1 MTVVLAQ
8 DFDALE
14 QGQRFSTRGRTVT
27 EADVVGFAT
36 LTGDM
41 HPQHVDAAWSADGRF
56 GERIAHGLL
65 VLSYA
70 AGLVPFD
77 PERVVALRGV
87 RDAVFKAPVKLGD
100 TIYVEGEIAA
110 TKALDPGHGLV
121 EIRWRVLNQRGK
133 LVMRAAVDV
142 VWRREGEADAP
153 AEQPTASPEP
163 VLL

>member
-8 DFDALE
+8 DFDALQ

-36 LTGDM
+36 LTGDT
-41 HPQHVDAAWSADGRF
+41 HPQHVDADWSAHSRF

-100 TIYVEGEIAA
+100 TIHVEGEIAA
-110 TKALDPGHGLV
+110 TKELDPAHGLV
-121 EIRWRVLNQRGK
+121 EVRWRVLNQRGK
-133 LVMRAAVDV
+133 LVMRAAVEV
-142 VWRREGEADAP
+142 VWRRSDPVDAP
-153 AEQPTASPEP
+153 SAQPVTAAEP
-163 VLL
+163 VLI

>member
-1 MTVVLAQ
+1 MTVLER

-14 QGQRFSTRGRTVT
+14 PGQRFSTRGRTVS

-41 HPQHVDAAWSADGRF
+41 HPQHVDADWSARGRF

-100 TIYVEGEIAA
+100 TIHVEGEITA
-110 TKALDPGHGLV
+110 TKELDEAHGLV
-121 EIRWRVLNQRGK
+121 KVRWRVLNQRGR
-133 LVMRAAVDV
+133 LVMRATVEV
-142 VWRREGEADAP
+142 VWRRDPAAP
-153 AEQPTASPEP
+153 LSGPMELAAEP